1 MIPSVSAIYCK
12 LGYKDVA
19 AMLLCFHTR
28 RKIWQSTRRDKS
40 VESSEDRSVMYFLAP
55 SILTLLPA
63 FGAAATIPRTPQ
75 TPTRRQDSGHAAQGI
90 AFPVD
95 QVTLRNARV
104 AEQYEVNIAGLI
116 LGQGGEAT
124 AFEKVNGEDWVDIKA
139 DGTISGMPNES
150 ASSVTNITIRATSA
164 SESTATIQVS
174 IPVRKA
180 DQLLLDRLAV
190 MSYNLW
196 QGGSNVNN
204 YHEKQLRFI
213 LESGADV
220 IGLQESVDGDHATR
234 LGKALGYGVW
244 STNQSASILSRYPI
258 TREYGQ
264 VSTGGG
270 VRINL
275 NGESEEKREINFWNA
290 HLTAYPYGPYG
301 FCNDDGSPQDV
312 LDIETESGRPS
323 QMADILDAMST
334 QLAGQDDVPVLL
346 TGDTN
351 APSHLD
357 WIEGLR
363 EKNCGIADFDWP
375 TSVLPREAGL
385 VDSYRVAHPD
395 PVAVQG
401 TTWSPIYPF
410 SEGASGDPEPQD
422 RIDFV
427 YATKQLEVI
436 SSETVVVGQP
446 QLPPNEA
453 DNEWT
458 SDHAAVLTWF
468 KLS

>member
-1 MIPSVSAIYCK
+1 
-12 LGYKDVA
+12 
-19 AMLLCFHTR
+19 
-28 RKIWQSTRRDKS
+28 
-40 VESSEDRSVMYFLAP
+40 MYFSAP
-55 SILTLLPA
+55 SILTLVPA
-63 FGAAATIPRTPQ
+63 FGAATTIPRNPEIQ
-75 TPTRRQDSGHAAQGI
+75 TRRQDSGNALQGI
-90 AFPVD
+90 KFPVD

-104 AEQYEVNIAGLI
+104 AERYEVSIAGLI
-116 LGQGGEAT
+116 LGKDDDAA
-124 AFEKVNGEDWVDIKA
+124 AFEKVNGEDWVEINA
-139 DGTISGMPNES
+139 DGTISGTPNES
-150 ASSVTNITIRATSA
+150 ANSVTNVTIRATTA

-180 DQLLLDRLAV
+180 DQLLMERLAI

-196 QGGSNVNN
+196 QGGSNVDN

-213 LESGADV
+213 LDSGADV
-220 IGLQESVDGDHATR
+220 IGLQESVDGDHAMR

-244 STNQSASILSRYPI
+244 SSNQSASILSRYPI
-258 TREYGQ
+258 TQEYGQ

-270 VRINL
+270 VRINI
-275 NGESEEKREINFWNA
+275 NGESENKREINFWNA

-301 FCNDDGSPQDV
+301 FCNDNGSPQDV

-323 QMADILDAMST
+323 QMADILEAMST

-363 EKNCGIADFDWP
+363 EKNCGIAGFDWP
-375 TSVLPREAGL
+375 TSVLPQEAGL
-385 VDSYRVAHPD
+385 IDSYRVAHPD

-427 YATKQLEVI
+427 YATEQLEVI
-436 SSETVVVGQP
+436 GSETIVVGQP
-446 QLPPNEA
+446 QPPPNEA
-453 DNEWT
+453 YNEWT
-458 SDHAAVLTWF
+458 SDHAAVLTRF
-468 KLS
+468 KLY